1 MANPNIVSVTE
12 IIGEVAGAAV
22 TTAGVTMIS
31 AVATGHV
38 AKVNAIYVSNIDGT
52 NSEPVNVIVNDGA
65 ANDWNIASTITVPAD
80 STIDVLSK
88 SVYLKEGWS
97 LKLSADATD
106 GRLEA
111 VVSWEDLTDL

>member
-12 IIGEVAGAAV
+12 IKGEVAGAAV

-38 AKVNAIYVSNIDGT
+38 AKVNALYVSNVDGT
-52 NSEPVNVIVNDGA
+52 NDATVNVYVNDGS
-65 ANDWNIASTITVPAD
+65 NDWNIASTITVPAD
-80 STIDVLSK
+80 STIDVISK
-88 SVYLKEGWS
+88 SVYLKEGWN
-97 LKLSADATD
+97 LKVSAATNN

-111 VVSWEDLTDL
+111 VASWEDLTDQ

>member
-12 IIGEVAGAAV
+12 IKGEVAGAAV

-38 AKVNAIYVSNIDGT
+38 AKVNALYVSNVDGT
-52 NSEPVNVIVNDGA
+52 NDEPVNVIVNDG

-80 STIDVLSK
+80 STIDVISK
-88 SVYLKEGWS
+88 SVYLKEGWN
-97 LKLSADATD
+97 LKVSAATNN

-111 VVSWEDLTDL
+111 VASWEDLTDQ